1 MAIFGKDGAQQGSRA
16 GTTVVA
22 AGSKF
27 VGNVA
32 LSDDLHLDGRI
43 EGDIESDAGVVI
55 GEQGCL
61 VGSIRAGN
69 VIVSGRVEGSIA
81 AKRLE
86 IVSGGAVEGDVH
98 TIDLVIE
105 PGGRFNGSSEI
116 LSDNAISAERGESG
130 RPSSDA
136 TSGGDRREPKKRRSP
151 AAGGG
156 EEATSIS

>member
-61 VGSIRAGN
+61 TGSIRAGN
-69 VIVSGRVEGSIA
+69 VIVSGRVEGSIE

-98 TIDLVIE
+98 TVDLVIE

-116 LSDNAISAERGESG
+116 LSDNAVSSASGESG
-130 RPSSDA
+130 RRSSE
-136 TSGGDRREPKKRRSP
+136 TGSGGGRSEPTKPSSP

-156 EEATSIS
+156 EEATSIT